1 MVSINKTAAETA
13 ANIAAG
19 KKGFSLLEIVVTIII
34 IGLAMGA
41 ITESF
46 IVGSAKTVNIVNEE
60 TAVNVAKGIMA
71 DLNYCRNG
79 GTVAGVCSAFNNT
92 GSPNCNG
99 KSQNTWDCPSSFL
112 TSPPQVPSPVNNE
125 CFYTTINA
133 SNVNFIDNGGNGNG
147 TIQGSS
153 NNYIQI
159 IAKTGWFAE
168 NPPGSCPATAPAN
181 YPSVTLSTVY
191 ADY

>member
-13 ANIAAG
+13 ANIAAKIAAG

-79 GTVAGVCSAFNNT
+79 GTVAGVCSAFNGVPWNNPS
-92 GSPNCNG
+92 GFFSP
-99 KSQNTWDCPSSFL
+99 SQG
-112 TSPPQVPSPVNNE
+112 PSPVNNE
-125 CFYTTINA
+125 CFYTTINS
-133 SNVNFIDNGGNGNG
+133 SNVDFIDNRGNG
-147 TIQGSS
+147 TVTFPGSS

-168 NPPGSCPATAPAN
+168 NPPGSCPAAPAN

>member
-79 GTVAGVCSAFNNT
+79 GTVAGVCSAFN
-92 GSPNCNG
+92 GG
-99 KSQNTWDCPSSFL
+99 TWNNPSGFL
-112 TSPPQVPSPVNNE
+112 TSPPQGPSPVNNE

-133 SNVNFIDNGGNGNG
+133 SNVNFFIDNNGGNGNG

-168 NPPGSCPATAPAN
+168 NPPGSCPAAPAN